1 MFVDE
6 LQIRKD
12 MKILKSCHR
21 GIVLDE
27 YMWERKRVHVKFV
40 SLDKWLQIVLEL
52 SMFSV
57 FYSLC
62 IWGE

>member
-1 MFVDE
+1 MFVDK

-27 YMWERKRVHVKFV
+27 YM
-40 SLDKWLQIVLEL
+40 
-52 SMFSV
+52 
-57 FYSLC
+57 
-62 IWGE
+62 